1 MSNLLGTLSL
11 AVRSMMAQK
20 RALTGKVSRSS
31 ENPNRTL
38 PPSAGR
44 EAGAASTGIDFHQV
58 ESIRD
63 ALLELRRNQELHQ
76 EGALETFLQ
85 AAREADSTIR
95 GANGPVLKNALQELF
110 DRLGEWKDSAA
121 SLPARQGVLSAGESL
136 SHAFGQVSDALKNQR
151 TNLDQS
157 IRQTVAE
164 INVVTK
170 DISQLNGQIGGW
182 AAKSSVPE
190 ELLNRRRESLRRLS
204 GLIDTS
210 VIDAQDGT
218 ITITTFNGAAL
229 VAGAGNFVLESQFN
243 ESRAREQVVSQGNDI
258 TSRVL
263 GGRLRGEIQARD
275 ELVVPLL
282 VELDGLAFELS
293 TCVNATHEL
302 CYDLTGSTGRKFFA
316 QPGTAAGAAGTFA
329 MVLTSPEQLAAS
341 IMKSAEDSEG
351 ASTLAGLRDR
361 PIVNGQ
367 TPLDFCSN
375 LAARR
380 ERELAAASSEWE
392 AEKLVLQQLKVQRAK
407 VAGTSFDE
415 EALSL
420 LRFQRGLEAAARVA
434 GVVDELISAPGRTGS
449 R

>member
-31 ENPNRTL
+31 ENPSRTQ

-44 EAGAASTGIDFHQV
+44 EAGAASTRIDVHQV

-76 EGALETFLQ
+76 EGALEAFLQ
-85 AAREADSTIR
+85 AAREADSTVR
-95 GANGPVLKNALQELF
+95 RATGPVLKNSLHEFF
-110 DRLGEWKDSAA
+110 DRLDEWKGSAA
-121 SLPARQGVLSAGESL
+121 SLPVRQGVLSAGESL
-136 SHAFGQVSDALKNQR
+136 ARAFGQVSDALKNQR

-164 INVVTK
+164 INAVTK

-210 VIDAQDGT
+210 VIEAQDGT
-218 ITITTFNGAAL
+218 ITITSFNGAAL
-229 VAGAGNFVLESQFN
+229 VAGAGNFVLETQAG

-282 VELDGLAFELS
+282 ADLDGLAFELS
-293 TCVNATHEL
+293 THVNATHEL
-302 CYDLTGSTGRKFFA
+302 CHDLTGSTERKFFA
-316 QPGTAAGAAGTFA
+316 QPEAAAGAAGTFA
-329 MVLTSPEQLAAS
+329 MVLASPEQLAAS
-341 IMKSAEDSEG
+341 VMKSAEDSEG
-351 ASTLAGLRDR
+351 ASTLAGLRNR
-361 PIVNGQ
+361 SIVNGQ
-367 TPLDFCSN
+367 SPLDFCSN

-380 ERELAAASSEWE
+380 ERELAVASSEWE
-392 AEKLVLQQLKVQRAK
+392 AEKLVLQQLKVQRAR

-434 GVVDELISAPGRTGS
+434 GVVDELISAPEKTGS